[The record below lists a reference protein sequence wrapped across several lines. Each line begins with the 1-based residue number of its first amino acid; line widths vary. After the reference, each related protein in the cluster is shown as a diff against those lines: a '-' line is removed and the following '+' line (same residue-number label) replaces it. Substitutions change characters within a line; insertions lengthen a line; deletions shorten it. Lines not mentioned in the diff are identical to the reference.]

1 MEMKHIKHIYVSP
14 TVNVV
19 ELKMKSGV
27 LTVSTNNPESRGN
40 GGDWGNGGWY

>member
-1 MEMKHIKHIYVSP
+1 MKKHKQFYVTPSTE
-14 TVNVV
+14 TVD
-19 ELKMKSGV
+19 LKMESGV